1 MVITI
6 IHTAHTRTGARAHT
20 AVPHLIAW
28 RNTLDSIP
36 TVLLLIGGTAY
47 LFYFFF
53 YSLSVFRS
61 GGPRKMKDVTQQS
74 EACARSALHF

>member
-1 MVITI
+1 MVITV
-6 IHTAHTRTGARAHT
+6 IHTAHTCTGARAHT

-28 RNTLDSIP
+28 RNTLDSVP
-36 TVLLLIGGTAY
+36 MLLLLIGGTVS
-47 LFYFFF
+47 LFFF

>member
-47 LFYFFF
+47 LFFFF
-53 YSLSVFRS
+53 FFLLPFSF
-61 GGPRKMKDVTQQS
+61 
-74 EACARSALHF
+74 